1 MKNQII
7 KATNIPHSD
16 WWNILS
22 SQMRLK
28 NLAGWKVPSSLS
40 RGLCCKYSSSVGVFS
55 NKSSLF
61 ISIREKG
68 KTTSLFIILVII
80 YHRRLEN
87 CLYFNITTST
97 QKLLREGFLPLPSAY
112 PISHFSV
119 SNFVPYLHTA
129 KERMLGKCRVKISE
143 VSSNNLDSS
152 CNDGVD
158 SKSKSEVSHLNCSY
172 YQPITFWLAYI
183 SQTTLIT

>member
-22 SQMRLK
+22 SQTRLK
-28 NLAGWKVPSSLS
+28 NLTGWKVPSSLS
-40 RGLCCKYSSSVGVFS
+40 RGPCCKYSSSVGVFS
-55 NKSSLF
+55 NKSSLS

-129 KERMLGKCRVKISE
+129 RERMIGKCRVKVSE

-152 CNDGVD
+152 CNNGVD
-158 SKSKSEVSHLNCSY
+158 SKSKSEVSHLNCIY

-183 SQTTLIT
+183 SQTTLIN